1 MRLRLFRAARMQ
13 DAMAALRAELGP
25 DAVILS
31 TRRVAGGVEVTAALE
46 PEELDEEPVLIPPPR
61 PEPPPALAAPPPPSD
76 HLTFHSLPPALAARL
91 RTGPLERM
99 LGEALSFQPLPDGVA
114 RPLLLAGPPGAGKT
128 LTCAKLAARAVMA
141 GGPPPLVASTDLS
154 RAGATAQLAAF
165 TAVLGLTLAVAQ
177 TPGALGKAVQRR
189 AEGAAAFIDTAGCD
203 PFDPAQV
210 TELVAVA
217 AAVQADI
224 ALVLPAGMDPAEAA
238 DIARA
243 FAAIG
248 ARCLVPTRLDVAR
261 RLGGVLAAAAAGPLA
276 LAEAGT
282 GPGAADGLTP
292 LSPEW
297 LAPRLRNR
305 GPGAAVPAIQE
316 TPAA

>member
-13 DAMAALRAELGP
+13 DAMAALRQELGP

-46 PEELDEEPVLIPPPR
+46 PEEEETEEPVLILPPQ
-61 PEPPPALAAPPPPSD
+61 PEPPPAPPPD
-76 HLTFHSLPPALAARL
+76 HLSFHSVPAALAARL
-91 RTGPLERM
+91 RAGPLERM
-99 LGEALSFQPLPDGVA
+99 LGEALFFQPLPDGIA

-177 TPGALGKAVQRR
+177 SPGALSKAVQRR
-189 AEGAAAFIDTAGCD
+189 AAGAPALIDTAGCD
-203 PFDPAQV
+203 PFDPTQV

-224 ALVLPAGMDPAEAA
+224 VLVLPAGMDAAESA

-243 FAAIG
+243 FTAIG
-248 ARCLVPTRLDVAR
+248 ACRLVPTRLDVAR
-261 RLGGVLAAAAAGPLA
+261 RLGGVLAAAVAGPLA

-282 GPGAADGLTP
+282 GPGAADGLTTMT
-292 LSPEW
+292 PEW
-297 LAPRLRNR
+297 LAARLRNR
-305 GPGAAVPAIQE
+305 GQGPVGAFQE
-316 TPAA
+316 HPAA